1 MKSSMIKF
9 WCWGS
14 MSAVL
19 VTAMCVLV
27 LAGTRALAA
36 ADETPAGDAAT
47 TAEVTAA
54 SAHDSAAATFA
65 DKNAVAL
72 FYSIAITVGIGCVS
86 AGYAVGKVGAAAL
99 GAASEKPELMGRAL
113 IFVGLAEGIAIY
125 GLIIGIMLIRL
136 LG

>member
-1 MKSSMIKF
+1 
-9 WCWGS
+9 
-14 MSAVL
+14 MSVVL
-19 VTAMCVLV
+19 VVALCVLA

-36 ADETPAGDAAT
+36 DDEGGTGESVATAETSETP
-47 TAEVTAA
+47 EHA
-54 SAHDSAAATFA
+54 SAAGSFA
-65 DKNAVAL
+65 GKNAVAL
-72 FYSIAITVGIGCVS
+72 FYSIAITVGVGCVA